1 VHRELL
7 RISEYESP
15 LSAATLDKYCSPD
28 VSFSRELLVLV
39 KTGIIKQHNH
49 SAKSSSYG
57 LYRVMR
63 RLHRRAQ
70 ISFDPS

>member
-1 VHRELL
+1 
-7 RISEYESP
+7 
-15 LSAATLDKYCSPD
+15 
-28 VSFSRELLVLV
+28 LLVLV
-39 KTGIIKQHNH
+39 KISIIKQHNH

-57 LYRVMR
+57 LYQVMR